1 MTRLVGQASWPVG
14 GSAGF
19 SLYRTGREACPT
31 RSFLLAVLLALAAA
45 VPATAGNVALVIG
58 NQAYS
63 PGPLKSP
70 AADARLVERAL
81 RDAGFATILRENAS
95 QAEMLAAETEFVNR
109 LQPADTAL
117 VFFAGYAVA
126 VNDENYLLGVDSG
139 AGNFQAK
146 AVPLSEMLGRLRSR
160 AARGIVILDASRMY
174 IVAAQRGPSPGLA
187 MPRNLPPEI
196 WMASTAG
203 PGQVATDNLRLENS
217 AFSSALADAIAQ
229 PGLTIE

>member
-1 MTRLVGQASWPVG
+1 MTRPVGQASWPVV
-14 GSAGF
+14 GSADF

-31 RSFLLAVLLALAAA
+31 GSFLLAVLLVLAAA
-45 VPATAGNVALVIG
+45 VPAMAKNVALVIG

-63 PGPLKSP
+63 PGALKSP
-70 AADARLVERAL
+70 VADAWLVERAL

-146 AVPLSEMLGRLRSR
+146 AVPLSEMLGRLRGR
-160 AARGIVILDASRMY
+160 AARGIVILDASRLY
-174 IVAAQRGPSPGLA
+174 IVAAQRGLS
-187 MPRNLPPEI
+187 R
-196 WMASTAG
+196 TAG
-203 PGQVATDNLRLENS
+203 IGNAFDEADFGNRHVGKRVLRKCVRGKPE
-217 AFSSALADAIAQ
+217 AWSSQ
-229 PGLTIE
+229 K